1 MEKEY
6 EQWINKANK
15 DLNTAKS
22 NINNEEIEAG
32 AFFLQQS
39 AEKALK
45 GLLIKK
51 TKKLIRTHDLVVLS
65 KKLNAPEKIIKYCE
79 RLTTLYQETRYPDV
93 NSEEDI
99 KEEISNLI
107 RYAEEVLKW
116 IKESL

>member
-6 EQWINKANK
+6 EQWIKKADK

-22 NINNEEIEAG
+22 NINNGEVEAG

-39 AEKALK
+39 AEKSLK
-45 GLLIKK
+45 ALLIKR
-51 TKKLIRTHDLVVLS
+51 TKKLIRTHNLVVLS

-93 NSEEDI
+93 NSEKDI
-99 KEEISNLI
+99 KEEINNLLL
-107 RYAEEVLKW
+107 YAKEVKKW
-116 IKESL
+116 TKENL

>member
-6 EQWINKANK
+6 EQWIKKADK

-22 NINNEEIEAG
+22 NINNGEIEAG

-45 GLLIKK
+45 SLLIKR
-51 TKKLIRTHDLVVLS
+51 TKALMKTHDLVILS
-65 KKLNAPEKIIKYCE
+65 KKVNAPEKITKYCE

-93 NSEEDI
+93 KSEEDI
-99 KEEISNLI
+99 KEEINTLLL
-107 RYAEEVLKW
+107 YAEEVLKW
-116 IKESL
+116 TKENL